1 MIVLRAERADRV
13 NSIETLQA
21 YKDVTAKELTKKNA
35 LLQKAEADRKKALDN
50 SDIQKYQVIDSGAQM
65 KKLESQLDGQIVFK
79 RSLEKSNE

>member
-1 MIVLRAERADRV
+1 VLRAERADRV

-79 RSLEKSNE
+79 RSLEK

>member
-35 LLQKAEADRKKALDN
+35 LLQKAEADRKIALEN
-50 SDIQKYQVIDSGAQM
+50 SDI
-65 KKLESQLDGQIVFK
+65 
-79 RSLEKSNE
+79 

>member
-79 RSLEKSNE
+79 RSLEK

>member
-1 MIVLRAERADRV
+1 MELRAERADKD

-21 YKDVTAKELTKKNA
+21 YKDLTSKELTKKNA
-35 LLQKAEADRKKALDN
+35 WLQKLEAERKKALENADL
-50 SDIQKYQVIDSGAQM
+50 QRYLVIDSDTQM

>member
-1 MIVLRAERADRV
+1 LIVLRAERADRV

-50 SDIQKYQVIDSGAQM
+50 SDIHKYQVIDSGAQM